1 MKLRPQAIRHRMDMS
16 NLLTQYATT
25 VQLMTGEIDKKFED
39 RNYAL
44 VPLAAFVHVFS
55 DRDLENFVDFIVQF
69 TYDET
74 FKMIKR
80 NMENVE

>member
-1 MKLRPQAIRHRMDMS
+1 MKLRPEAIRHRMDLS
-16 NLLTQYATT
+16 GLIIQYATT

-39 RNYAL
+39 RNYDS

>member
-39 RNYAL
+39 RNYES
-44 VPLAAFVHVFS
+44 VPLAAFIHVFS
-55 DRDLENFVDFIVQF
+55 DRDLEKFIDYIVQF

>member
-39 RNYAL
+39 RNYES
-44 VPLAAFVHVFS
+44 VPLAAFIHVFS
-55 DRDLENFVDFIVQF
+55 DRDLEKFVDYIVQF